1 MRTVTMMLMMSLS
14 ASAAMA
20 ETPTVMDAYALANRS
35 NAAWAHSFSLGDA
48 DAVAAGY
55 TDSALVVPPAAAPIE
70 GQAAIKDYWAQ
81 RIADGQRIYVRVESA
96 DVRGNA
102 LIQSGV
108 WSVEV
113 TNPYGERAYG
123 GGNYMRILDR
133 QEDGSWKIRVESWEP
148 AGTAGRAA
156 RVSQL

>member
-1 MRTVTMMLMMSLS
+1 MRMVTMMLMMPLS
-14 ASAAMA
+14 VSVAMA

-35 NAAWAHSFSLGDA
+35 NAVWAHSFGLGDA
-48 DAVAAGY
+48 GAVAAGY

-70 GQAAIKDYWAQ
+70 GHAAIKDYWAQ
-81 RIADGQRIYVRVESA
+81 RIADGQQIYVRVESA

-123 GGNYMRILDR
+123 GGNFMRILDR
-133 QEDGSWKIRVESWEP
+133 QEDGSWKIRMESWEP
-148 AGTAGRAA
+148 AGAVA
-156 RVSQL
+156 RDARISQL

>member
-1 MRTVTMMLMMSLS
+1 MRMATMMLMVPLS
-14 ASAAMA
+14 VSVAMA
-20 ETPTVMDAYALANRS
+20 ETPTVMDAYALANKS
-35 NAAWAHSFSLGDA
+35 NAAWAHSYALGDA
-48 DAVAAGY
+48 GAVAAGY

-70 GQAAIKDYWAQ
+70 GQSAIKDYWAQ
-81 RIADGQRIYVRVESA
+81 RMADGQEIYVRVESA

-108 WSVEV
+108 WSVQV

-123 GGNYMRILDR
+123 GGDFTRILDR
-133 QEDGSWKIRVESWEP
+133 QEDGSWKIRMESWEP
-148 AGTAGRAA
+148 AASAGRDA

>member
-1 MRTVTMMLMMSLS
+1 MRTVAMMLMVPLS
-14 ASAAMA
+14 VSVAMA
-20 ETPTVMDAYALANRS
+20 ETPTVMDAYALANRT
-35 NAAWAHSFSLGDA
+35 NAAWAHSYGLGDA
-48 DAVAAGY
+48 GAVAAGY
-55 TDSALVVPPAAAPIE
+55 TDGALVVPPAAAPIE

-81 RIADGQRIYVRVESA
+81 RIADGQQIYVRVESA

-108 WSVEV
+108 WSVQV

-123 GGNYMRILDR
+123 GGDFMRILDR
-133 QEDGSWKIRVESWEP
+133 QEDGTWKIRLESWEP
-148 AGTAGRAA
+148 AATAGRDA